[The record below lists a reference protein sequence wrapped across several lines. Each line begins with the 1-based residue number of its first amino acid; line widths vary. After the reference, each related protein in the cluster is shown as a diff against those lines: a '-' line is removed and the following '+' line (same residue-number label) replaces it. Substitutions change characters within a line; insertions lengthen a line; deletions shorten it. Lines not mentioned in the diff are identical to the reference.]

1 MIRARVD
8 PKLKKSAEAVFRKLG
23 VRTTDAIAMFY
34 AQVTLRQGI
43 PFEVA
48 LPKHDDAPSAEGATW
63 PLADVWRKLDE
74 LDRWRAFSRRLDGLT
89 LS

>member
-8 PKLKKSAEAVFRKLG
+8 PQLKKSAEAIFRKLG

-34 AQVTLRQGI
+34 AQVSLRQGI

-48 LPKHDDAPSAEGATW
+48 LPKRDDSVSVDRTPW
-63 PLADVWRKLDE
+63 PLADVWRKIDE
-74 LDRWRAFSRRLDGLT
+74 LDRWRAFSRRLDGLK